1 LVVGDLT
8 GGGSYCTSPTSPD
21 YFGKFS
27 YSWNSNGS
35 TAATHLDDWLD
46 PSGTNPSTL
55 AGRGPCTTSAPVANF
70 SANSTSI
77 AVGGSVNFTDLS
89 TNTPTSWSWTF
100 SGGTPGTS
108 TVQNPA
114 GIVYNTAGT
123 YTVTL
128 VATNSY
134 GSDTETKTS
143 YITVTTG
150 GAGTCDTLS
159 LPLTGTAALYSASG
173 GGYACGNNT
182 YGDKAKAQY
191 FATYSPYNKVN
202 GVVFWFGA
210 AEGGSGNAQA
220 AVWNQSG
227 SAPGTTFATANVSV
241 SSIMSDVTNNYYTYV
256 AFASPA
262 TIPGPFYAGVILPTT
277 TGDTIGLVSNT
288 AGEASPVNAW
298 EMWSDNSWNNFST
311 AWNGNLDVQ
320 LAIFPHVCQVVTGTE
335 TYTLKPDLV
344 QIFPNPATNK
354 IYIGFGDQL
363 LTQVDVK
370 VLNILGEQVMETR
383 YTEAASNMMEVDVTR
398 LSPGTYFLHILSG
411 DDSVVK
417 SVTITR

>member
-1 LVVGDLT
+1 
-8 GGGSYCTSPTSPD
+8 
-21 YFGKFS
+21 
-27 YSWNSNGS
+27 
-35 TAATHLDDWLD
+35 
-46 PSGTNPSTL
+46 
-55 AGRGPCTTSAPVANF
+55 
-70 SANSTSI
+70 
-77 AVGGSVNFTDLS
+77 VNFTDLS

-100 SGGTPGTS
+100 AGGTPGTS

-150 GAGTCDTLS
+150 GSGTCDTLS

-173 GGYACGNNT
+173 GGYACGNNA

-227 SAPGTTFATANVSV
+227 SAPGSTFATANVSV

-335 TYTLKPDLV
+335 VYTLKPDVV
-344 QIFPNPATNK
+344 QIFPNPATNR

-370 VLNILGEQVMETR
+370 VLNILGEQVMESR

-411 DDSVVK
+411 DVSVVK